1 MKTMRQYINLIN
13 EAFTAYTP
21 NNKHAVASITANTD
35 ENRKHVELIKQYEK
49 EIEDDYQTKF
59 AVPIDI
65 KRIPNDDSKEWHE
78 HDMWLNY
85 ELDKARKKEARE
97 QEVKRIQAQQEHD
110 AKIQGIRLA
119 AKDAMN
125 DAIEQDRELVSNL
138 AKQAITNADKKKQ
151 HVRKMAQRQLKK

>member
-13 EAFTAYTP
+13 EAFTAYIP
-21 NNKHAVASITANTD
+21 KNRHAIASITANTD

-49 EIEDDYQTKF
+49 EIEDDINSKS

-65 KRIPNDDSKEWHE
+65 KRIPNENSKEWHE

-85 ELDKARKKEARE
+85 ELDKARKKEARKKK
-97 QEVKRIQAQQEHD
+97 VRRIKAQQEHD

-119 AKDAMN
+119 AKDAMD
-125 DAIEQDRELVSNL
+125 DAIEQDRKLVSKL

-151 HVRKMAQRQLKK
+151 HVTKMAHRQLKK

>member
-21 NNKHAVASITANTD
+21 KNRHAIVNITANTD

-49 EIEDDYQTKF
+49 EIEDDINSKS

-65 KRIPNDDSKEWHE
+65 KRIPNENSKEWHE

-85 ELDKARKKEARE
+85 ELDKARKKEARKK
-97 QEVKRIQAQQEHD
+97 EVRRIKAQQEHD
-110 AKIQGIRLA
+110 VKIQGIRLA
-119 AKDAMN
+119 AKDAMD
-125 DAIEQDRELVSNL
+125 DAIEQDRELVSKL

-151 HVRKMAQRQLKK
+151 HVTKMAHRQLKK

>member
-1 MKTMRQYINLIN
+1 MKEGFKLTEQLPALQKWIAKNPMPKNAVIKVRGEN
-13 EAFTAYTP
+13 E
-21 NNKHAVASITANTD
+21 
-35 ENRKHVELIKQYEK
+35 
-49 EIEDDYQTKF
+49 
-59 AVPIDI
+59 
-65 KRIPNDDSKEWHE
+65 DSKEWHE

-97 QEVKRIQAQQEHD
+97 QEVKRIQAQQEHY

-119 AKDAMN
+119 AKDAMD